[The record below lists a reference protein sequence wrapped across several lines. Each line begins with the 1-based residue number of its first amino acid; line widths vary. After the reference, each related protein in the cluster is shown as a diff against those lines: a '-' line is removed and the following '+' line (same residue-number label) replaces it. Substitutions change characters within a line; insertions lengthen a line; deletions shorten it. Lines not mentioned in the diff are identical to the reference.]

1 MPKVCQDVALV
12 GQAVAGECDRNLL
25 QWPHPSRG
33 AGDGDKGLGWQ
44 GHRSGQDQERSELR
58 QLLGKEDEGT

>member
-1 MPKVCQDVALV
+1 M

-44 GHRSGQDQERSELR
+44 GHSSGQDQERSELR